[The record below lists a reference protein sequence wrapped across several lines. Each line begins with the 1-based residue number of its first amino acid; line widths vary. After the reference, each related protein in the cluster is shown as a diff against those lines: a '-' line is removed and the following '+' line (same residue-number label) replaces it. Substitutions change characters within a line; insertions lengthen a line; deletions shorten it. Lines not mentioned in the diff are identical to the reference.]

1 MKSYILSNTNV
12 DSLDYYLNKE
22 VDIVGSCAYGNY
34 LIDLIDID
42 SDLYKKDID
51 LVILL
56 LDGDEL
62 KKVSNLQDIFSAVN
76 NFLNRKNCFF
86 LFSTIILKPSY
97 VDSYLNSFSY
107 FEFNANKDI
116 IDFQRSNKNVFIL
129 DIHRIFLQHGSNK
142 CLDNKFWY
150 IGKIKYTALFFEQI
164 SKEINNIVRAINSNI
179 KKVLVL
185 DLDNTVWGGVIGE
198 GDGNIQLSKDGIG
211 KIYLEFQQNVKYLN
225 SLGVL
230 LAINSKNDY
239 EDAIKG
245 LRNKNSVLSEGDFI
259 VIKANWNDKASN
271 MIEISNELDLS
282 LDSFV
287 FIDDN
292 PVERELIKTK
302 LPEVSVPEFP
312 KELYEYNQWFISDT
326 IYKFFTKVF
335 LSAEDKSKTKQYKA
349 NKKRINLKYNS
360 VDIKSFLNS
369 LEIDLNVVVNDIANI
384 ERLAQLTQK
393 TNQFNL
399 TTRRYNTNDIINFI
413 EADSRIVYS
422 IEYKDKF
429 MVEGVVGLSI
439 IEIKGEEAILEVF
452 LLSCRVL
459 GRNVENYFLE
469 KICNNFVNSK
479 VKKIIGHYYPTNRNK
494 IVKNFYTNNG
504 FFKQDHNTFFK
515 EIE

>member
-185 DLDNTVWGGVIGE
+185 DLDNTVWGG
-198 GDGNIQLSKDGIG
+198 
-211 KIYLEFQQNVKYLN
+211 
-225 SLGVL
+225 
-230 LAINSKNDY
+230 
-239 EDAIKG
+239 
-245 LRNKNSVLSEGDFI
+245 
-259 VIKANWNDKASN
+259 
-271 MIEISNELDLS
+271 
-282 LDSFV
+282 
-287 FIDDN
+287 
-292 PVERELIKTK
+292 
-302 LPEVSVPEFP
+302 
-312 KELYEYNQWFISDT
+312 
-326 IYKFFTKVF
+326 
-335 LSAEDKSKTKQYKA
+335 
-349 NKKRINLKYNS
+349 
-360 VDIKSFLNS
+360 
-369 LEIDLNVVVNDIANI
+369 
-384 ERLAQLTQK
+384 
-393 TNQFNL
+393 
-399 TTRRYNTNDIINFI
+399 
-413 EADSRIVYS
+413 
-422 IEYKDKF
+422 
-429 MVEGVVGLSI
+429 
-439 IEIKGEEAILEVF
+439 
-452 LLSCRVL
+452 
-459 GRNVENYFLE
+459 
-469 KICNNFVNSK
+469 
-479 VKKIIGHYYPTNRNK
+479 
-494 IVKNFYTNNG
+494 
-504 FFKQDHNTFFK
+504 
-515 EIE
+515 